1 MADLYTIQNTLDNIL
16 FVLQRGGGTST
27 GNSSNNNAS
36 SGGLLGDR
44 IVDKVRR
51 IGDALTGLGK
61 AASTVYLKT
70 LEKEQNIWLQQQQ
83 VYGKTLETG
92 SNIFK
97 RSNRR
102 CIYGCK

>member
-16 FVLQRGGGTST
+16 FVLQRGGGTTST
-27 GNSSNNNAS
+27 GNSSNNNTS
-36 SGGLLGDR
+36 SGGSFSLGKAEVIR
-44 IVDKVRR
+44 E
-51 IGDALTGLGK
+51 IGGALTGLGK

-92 SNIFK
+92 SNIFSLG
-97 RSNRR
+97 R
-102 CIYGCK
+102 IHFQYF

>member
-16 FVLQRGGGTST
+16 FVLQHNGGTNSA
-27 GNSSNNNAS
+27 GNSSNNNTS
-36 SGGLLGDR
+36 SGDSFSFGK
-44 IVDKVRR
+44 VDVITKT
-51 IGDALTGLGK
+51 IGALTDLGK

-92 SNIFK
+92 SNIFSLG
-97 RSNRR
+97 R
-102 CIYGCK
+102 IHFQYF